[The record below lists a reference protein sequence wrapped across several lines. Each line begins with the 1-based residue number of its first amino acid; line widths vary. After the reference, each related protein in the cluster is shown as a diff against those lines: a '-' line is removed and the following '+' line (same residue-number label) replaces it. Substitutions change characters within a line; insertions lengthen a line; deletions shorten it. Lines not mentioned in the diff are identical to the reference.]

1 MSSVLP
7 RRSTADA
14 TRDPE
19 WTCAF
24 NRAAF
29 HALNAG
35 PWDEVL
41 RLEHDEDGRPVGALS
56 GVLRDGTLTCG
67 HSAPFGGVDLARPRE
82 TPARIAATVDATLAA
97 AAAAGAH
104 TVRVRCRPDAYGTN
118 EPGVLF
124 ALLNRG
130 FRVESADLAYVLDL
144 AATPTAAAYVAALK
158 SPARRALKHLTGVDP
173 RPAHETGGP
182 GDRTARSTDAPGER
196 IGGPWSFRPATD
208 DADWRAA
215 HALLSAN
222 RAAKGRRL
230 ALNADYVLHARAALP
245 GVVRM
250 FVLEHDGRPC
260 AAALVYV
267 VAPGAWYVVAWG
279 DAGHDLP
286 RSPMNLLALRTVE
299 AALADGARLLDL
311 GVSSVPDG
319 DGLAIDPGLAQFKTS
334 ILARP
339 QTRLTLVR

>member
-1 MSSVLP
+1 MSSVLDP
-7 RRSTADA
+7 VAA
-14 TRDPE
+14 PAPAPPLPEPGPRDPA

-24 NRAAF
+24 NRRAF
-29 HALNAG
+29 HALNVLPG
-35 PWDEVL
+35 DEVV
-41 RLEHDEDGRPVGALS
+41 RVEHAEAGRVVGALT

-82 TPARIAATVDATLAA
+82 TPGRIAATVDATLAGA
-97 AAAAGAH
+97 RDAGAGE
-104 TVRVRCRPDAYGTN
+104 VRVRCRPDVHGAN
-118 EPGVLF
+118 EPVVLF

-130 FRVESADLAYVLDL
+130 FRVETADLAYVVDL
-144 AATPTAAAYVAALK
+144 AATPTSAAYVAALK
-158 SPARRALKHLTGVDP
+158 SPARRALGHLAD
-173 RPAHETGGP
+173 
-182 GDRTARSTDAPGER
+182 
-196 IGGPWSFRPATD
+196 GPWTFRAATD
-208 DADWRAA
+208 DDEWRRA
-215 HALLSAN
+215 HALLAAN

-230 ALNADYVLHARAALP
+230 VLDADYVLRARAALP

-250 FVLEHDGRPC
+250 LVLEHAGALC

-279 DAGHDLP
+279 DGDHDLP

-299 AALADGARLLDL
+299 AALTDGARLLDL
-311 GVSSVPDG
+311 GISSVPDG
-319 DGLAIDPGLAQFKTS
+319 AGLTIDPGLSQFKAS

>member
-7 RRSTADA
+7 RRSSARA
-14 TRDPE
+14 VRDPE

-35 PWDEVL
+35 PWDDVL
-41 RLEHDEDGRPVGALS
+41 RLTHEEDGRAVGALS
-56 GVLRDGTLTCG
+56 GVLRDGTLVCG
-67 HSAPFGGVDLARPRE
+67 HSAPFGGLDLARPRE
-82 TPARIAATVDATLAA
+82 TPGRIAAVVDGTLAD
-97 AAAAGAH
+97 AAAAGVDAI
-104 TVRVRCRPDAYGTN
+104 RMRCRPDVYGPN
-118 EPGVLF
+118 EPVVLF
-124 ALLNRG
+124 ALLRRG
-130 FRVESADLAYVLDL
+130 FRVEAADLAYVVDL
-144 AATPTAAAYVAALK
+144 TATPTTDAYVAALK
-158 SPARRALKHLTGVDP
+158 SPARRALKHL
-173 RPAHETGGP
+173 EGGAW
-182 GDRTARSTDAPGER
+182 T
-196 IGGPWSFRPATD
+196 FRAATD
-208 DADWRAA
+208 DAEWRAA
-215 HALLSAN
+215 HALLAAN

-230 ALNADYVLHARAALP
+230 ALDADYVLRARAALP

-250 FVLEHDGRPC
+250 FVLEHDGAPC

-279 DAGHDLP
+279 DGGHDLP

-311 GVSSVPDG
+311 GISSVPDG
-319 DGLAIDPGLAQFKTS
+319 DGLAIDPGLSQFKTS
-334 ILARP
+334 VLARP